1 MWAAPEILL
10 LGRGSY
16 SFTRVEDRRKCV
28 PKVVLCRPGPGYE
41 GRGLTGYERLQGH
54 YVLSGCAVPCYRRGC
69 CAELQF
75 ARQRHNLASGRR
87 CVVSVGACP
96 FAAGWLSHR
105 LTNVALFPASV
116 LVCLS
121 VSFMILGAPSSDVAP
136 IPFSIALSIIYGGL
150 AAVLSCVGWTARRY
164 NPLARIGRASG
175 KQRHE

>member
-1 MWAAPEILL
+1 MSVSKAIMVSVIALSLVTGAGVALNFSLL
-10 LGRGSY
+10 DNDTTWL
-16 SFTRVEDRRKCV
+16 
-28 PKVVLCRPGPGYE
+28 PVV
-41 GRGLTGYERLQGH
+41 
-54 YVLSGCAVPCYRRGC
+54 VA
-69 CAELQF
+69 
-75 ARQRHNLASGRR
+75 
-87 CVVSVGACP
+87 VVSVGACP

-136 IPFSIALSIIYGGL
+136 IPFGIALSIIYGGL
-150 AAVLSCVGWTARRY
+150 AAVLFCVGWTARRY